1 MIYLSIQGFWYFAEK
16 KSKISRD
23 FQGKIRGKI
32 GRFRGILAGKKVQ
45 IRGKIGRFRG
55 KKVKIRLFTVLYSS
69 VRSSKSSAL
78 RYGHLKIKIPVTVSR
93 GISHEIKI
101 PVKVRRGISHEKIGD
116 CEQSKFDFFAA
127 KSADFSR
134 PLFFSPP
141 PPPTHVYPSNTV
153 YPVYPYI
160 SSIPMF
166 TLVIL
171 YTLYTPIIE
180 VLKKYFTFSLRSL
193 VKYFRHSKKNF
204 ISQRGHVISSIY
216 QCIPSHENVSNP
228 CI

>member
-1 MIYLSIQGFWYFAEK
+1 MLYCFWKSFTRQRILIYLSIQGFWYFAEK

-141 PPPTHVYPSNTV
+141 PPQ
-153 YPVYPYI
+153 
-160 SSIPMF
+160 PMF

-171 YTLYTPIIE
+171 YTPYTPIYP
-180 VLKKYFTFSLRSL
+180 LYLCL
-193 VKYFRHSKKNF
+193 
-204 ISQRGHVISSIY
+204 
-216 QCIPSHENVSNP
+216 P
-228 CI
+228 

>member
-1 MIYLSIQGFWYFAEK
+1 MLYCFWKSKVLPDNEFWYTFQFRASDISRKKKAKFRGIFRGKFAEK
-16 KSKISRD
+16 SAD
-23 FQGKIRGKI
+23 F
-32 GRFRGILAGKKVQ
+32 AGFWREKKVQ

-101 PVKVRRGISHEKIGD
+101 PVTVRRGISHEKIGD

-141 PPPTHVYPSNTV
+141 Q
-153 YPVYPYI
+153 
-160 SSIPMF
+160 PMF

-171 YTLYTPIIE
+171 YTPYTPIYP
-180 VLKKYFTFSLRSL
+180 LYLCL
-193 VKYFRHSKKNF
+193 
-204 ISQRGHVISSIY
+204 
-216 QCIPSHENVSNP
+216 P
-228 CI
+228 